1 MLPFLSLTDFSSKC
15 SPFLTPFCLSPPF
28 YIALILTLVTTTV
41 LLPTRVLGI
50 FSLTLSVSSPPIFW
64 NSDFWG
70 LFVLFRLSYLYLM
83 RKRLDKNP
91 IINAK
96 AKIFL
101 PSWMFW
107 KFPMVLGIS
116 WKPHVDNP
124 CSILRI
130 RLVLYFSMRTTFPRR
145 LLLL

>member
-1 MLPFLSLTDFSSKC
+1 MYSLPSFSLDPLPFAFLSSFIASVLSLM
-15 SPFLTPFCLSPPF
+15 
-28 YIALILTLVTTTV
+28 TTTV
-41 LLPTRVLGI
+41 LLPAKDSGI
-50 FSLTLSVSSPPIFW
+50 FSLTLSVSSPPLFW

-101 PSWMFW
+101 PSCMFW